1 LPGLQ
6 PIPAPS
12 ENKYIAEDESLDL
25 PVQVNAR
32 SVEGESEAY
41 HATPNHLDI
50 SYEPTHIPEED
61 QHNGYEARSMKN
73 EEQPDDV
80 AIDYDYD
87 YAADNPHLAPRD
99 VGVDYEYDYATDFAR
114 LTARDTG
121 VDYDY
126 DYAADSPHLAPRDVD
141 DEDTSP
147 REDGI
152 DYDYNYAADNP
163 HLAPRDVGI
172 DYSYDYAADF
182 PHLAAEASSYLPPSI
197 NAEKY
202 EEEPEARSITTPILS
217 STPWPTHTNPTVP
230 PTASSTDLAPT
241 VRSKVA
247 RAAWSAETSHQA
259 VKTGSWANLFN
270 LFRGKGVASER
281 HHPRSVKKPGEEGH
295 PRWKD
300 QGEWTH
306 TEPHTAHWTHHSH
319 TATPTSVV

>member
-1 LPGLQ
+1 MPGLQ
-6 PIPAPS
+6 PIPALS

-32 SVEGESEAY
+32 SVEEESEAY

-61 QHNGYEARSMKN
+61 QHNGHEARSIKN

-141 DEDTSP
+141 DEDTTS
-147 REDGI
+147 REDGK
-152 DYDYNYAADNP
+152 DYDYNYAADDP
-163 HLAPRDVGI
+163 HFAPRDVGI

-197 NAEKY
+197 NAENY
-202 EEEPEARSITTPILS
+202 EEEPEARSIITPILS

-247 RAAWSAETSHQA
+247 RAALSAEAPHQT

-270 LFRGKGVASER
+270 IFRGKGVASER
-281 HHPRSVKKPGEEGH
+281 HHPRSVKKPGEGGH
-295 PRWKD
+295 P
-300 QGEWTH
+300 Q
-306 TEPHTAHWTHHSH
+306 
-319 TATPTSVV
+319 